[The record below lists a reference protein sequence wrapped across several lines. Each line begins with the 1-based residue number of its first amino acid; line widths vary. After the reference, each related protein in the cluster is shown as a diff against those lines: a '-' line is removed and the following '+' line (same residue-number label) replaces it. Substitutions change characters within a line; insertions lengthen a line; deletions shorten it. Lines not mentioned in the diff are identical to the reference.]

1 MPPLPPVLFLR
12 SCLFLLFQ
20 IVVTPVFWII
30 ALLTFPFSRLTRYRI
45 ISTWSRLM
53 TRAATVICG
62 VRYRVIGAENI
73 PRVPC
78 VILSKHQSA
87 WETMALQTIFPPQ
100 VWVMKRELL
109 WIPFFGWGL
118 AMLWPIAIDRGSG
131 SKALRQMAEQGRE
144 RLKAGFYIV
153 IFPEGT
159 RVAPGQRGAYH
170 PGGAWLTVKTG
181 ALALPVAHNA
191 GECWR
196 KNAFIKRPGLITVS
210 IGKPIASAGLS
221 AAELNQRIEN
231 WIESEMPKLSSY
243 GEPGEHASWH
253 TS

>member
-1 MPPLPPVLFLR
+1 MLAFLR
-12 SCLFLLFQ
+12 SGLFTLFQ
-20 IVVTPVFWII
+20 WVITPVFAVIS
-30 ALLTFPFSRLTRYRI
+30 LLTFPFSRLTRYRI
-45 ISTWSRLM
+45 ITTWSRLI
-53 TRAATVICG
+53 TGAAALICG

-73 PRVPC
+73 PREPC

-87 WETMALQTIFPPQ
+87 WETLAWQTIFPPQ

-118 AMLWPIAIDRGSG
+118 AMLSPIAINRGSG
-131 SKALRQMAEQGRE
+131 SKALRQMAEQGKE
-144 RLKAGFYIV
+144 RMAAGFYIV

-159 RVAPGQRGAYH
+159 RVAPGARGTYH

-196 KNAFIKRPGLITVS
+196 KNAFIKQPGLITVS
-210 IGKPIASAGLS
+210 IGKPIASQGLS
-221 AAELNQRIEN
+221 AAELNQRIEQ
-231 WIESEMPKLSSY
+231 WIESEMPRLESY
-243 GEPGEHASWH
+243 EPDTRAA
-253 TS
+253 

>member
-1 MPPLPPVLFLR
+1 MALLR
-12 SCLFLLFQ
+12 SCLFALFQ
-20 IVVTPVFWII
+20 IVITPIFAVIS
-30 ALLTFPFSRLTRYRI
+30 LLTFPFSRLTRYRI
-45 ISTWSRLM
+45 ITTWSRLI
-53 TRAATVICG
+53 TGAAVLICG

-73 PRVPC
+73 PRTPC

-87 WETMALQTIFPPQ
+87 WETLAWQTIFPPQ

-118 AMLWPIAIDRGSG
+118 AMLWPIAINRGAG

-144 RLKAGFYIV
+144 RLAGGFSIV

-159 RVAPGQRGAYH
+159 RIAPGARGTYH
-170 PGGAWLTVKTG
+170 PGGAWLCVQTG
-181 ALALPVAHNA
+181 TPALPVAHNA

-210 IGKPIASAGLS
+210 IGKPLSPAGLS
-221 AAELNQRIEN
+221 AAQLNQQIEN
-231 WIESEMPKLSSY
+231 WIEAEMLRLPTH
-243 GEPGEHASWH
+243 GH
-253 TS
+253 